1 MSTRFITGTVLAL
14 LAGFVVVVSQAFAPS
29 TLSWVAFGIGV
40 AVVGICVVAQLDR
53 SRGAVQ
59 RALDAATVVVGG
71 LLIAFSLVSSG
82 TTVTWLA
89 FAFSLGIVG
98 LSIAGLT
105 LHDLQLEGAAP
116 DGRAVVATR
125 RTGGNYLYRSQR
137 SGGLTRSRA
146 SLPSPEDQ

>member
-105 LHDLQLEGAAP
+105 LHEISNWRAQHRMAELWWLREGPAETTSIDRSARAA
-116 DGRAVVATR
+116 
-125 RTGGNYLYRSQR
+125 
-137 SGGLTRSRA
+137 
-146 SLPSPEDQ
+146 